1 MADILL
7 SALVSSMVGNLNTSA
22 LKELGIA
29 FGLRDELDN
38 LESTLSTIQ
47 AVLQDAEEK
56 QWKSKAISD
65 WLRKLK
71 EGAYD
76 ADDVL
81 DEFATEAL
89 IQEAEKEK
97 GVKSQ
102 VSSFFSLQNRLI
114 FRIKMA
120 HKLKNVRDR
129 LESISME
136 RSKFHLR
143 EGDINMEVF
152 DIERRQTGSLVN
164 ESEIYG
170 RDEEKEIIIQVLL
183 TDVSGQDNLAIYAVW
198 GMGGLGKTT
207 LAQLIYNDARVE
219 KHYDM
224 RIWVC
229 VSDDFHVRKLVG
241 AIIES
246 IDGSPCNLSE
256 LDSLQQCLQGKLR
269 GRKFLLVLD
278 DVWDEYHEEW
288 NGLKDVLRCGSNGSK
303 VIVTTRIEDVA
314 LMMNTLPIHHIGCL
328 SENDSWSLFTRCA
341 FGRGRL
347 KERSELESIGKEIVK
362 KCGGVP
368 LAIKTLGSLMS
379 LKSTESEW
387 LSVKESQIWELPE
400 GENSI
405 LSALRLSYHYLAP
418 HLRQCFAFCC
428 VFPKDHKLNR
438 DKLIQLWMANGF
450 IPFKESLEPH
460 DVGIIIFNELVRRS
474 FFQDVVEDSPI
485 NIICKMHDLMHDLAQ
500 SIMKLECVVVEPGK
514 LVKVQKMTRHL
525 YFTRGTS
532 CDVEV
537 CKGRSLR
544 SCIALST
551 YYNLEYK
558 SPQSIFLKQ
567 KYLRVCDLTRQPS
580 ENAARSITSLKHLRY
595 LDMSSSYFKVLPES
609 ITCLLNLQT
618 LKLDYCQSLHKL
630 PNGMRHMKNLI
641 YLGLSGCGSL
651 TCMPEGMGQLTRLQS
666 LSIFIVGKENGYQIS
681 ELKGLHLRNELSIKE
696 LDNVRNFAEA
706 KNANLIGKQN
716 LHSLSLVWQN
726 KSQCPVPEQ
735 VEDVLDGLQPHSNL
749 KVLHIHNYL
758 GSKFPTWMQDLL
770 LRDLVE
776 ISLMKCERCEHLP
789 PLDKLSFLKVL
800 VISGMDS
807 VKYLGNE
814 LHGDSASSFPSL
826 EKLHLENMAN
836 LEEWRTMDGR
846 ENFPRLSTLTF
857 RGCPKLVKMPIRA
870 SSFPSLKILYL
881 YMMTNLEEWRTMDGR
896 ENFPRLS
903 SLKIWRCPKLVEMPI
918 IPSITS
924 LSIRKS
930 NAMLIKSVMNLT
942 SLSFLKIESM
952 HESTLLPDGLFQNL
966 TAMKRFEL
974 DDCNGLESLPEGLHL
989 HSLRELDIRG
999 CTNILSF
1006 PVNGLRGLSS
1016 LQRLW
1021 IQSCDKFCSLSEG
1034 IQYLTSLEDL
1044 IINRCPELV
1053 SLPKQIGCLTSLS
1066 SLQIWHCD
1074 KLMSLPDELQNLT
1087 ALKTLSIYSCPHLQR
1102 RCKKDS
1108 GEDWHKI
1115 ARIPNIHI
1123 DEDDPPPVQSRNGCK
1138 ALQKLK
1144 FWST

>member
-22 LKELGIA
+22 LQELGVA
-29 FGLRDELDN
+29 LDLRAELDN

-56 QWKSKAISD
+56 QWKSEAIRN

-89 IQEAEKEK
+89 ILKADKEK

-114 FRIKMA
+114 FRMKMA

-143 EGDINMEVF
+143 ELDINMEVF

-170 RDEEKEIIIQVLL
+170 RGEEKEKIIQVLL
-183 TDVSGQDNLAIYAVW
+183 THVSDQENLAIYAVW

-207 LAQLIYNDARVE
+207 LAQLIYNDARVQR
-219 KHYDM
+219 HYDM

-229 VSDDFHVRKLVG
+229 VSDDFHIRKLVR

-246 IDGSPCNLSE
+246 IDGSACNLSE
-256 LDSLQQCLQGKLR
+256 LDPLQQCLQEKLR

-278 DVWDEYHEEW
+278 DVWNEYHDKW
-288 NGLKDVLRCGSNGSK
+288 NGLKEVLRCGSNGSK
-303 VIVTTRIEDVA
+303 VIVTTRIENVA
-314 LMMNTLPIHHIGCL
+314 LMMATLPIHHIGCL

-341 FGRGRL
+341 FGMGRL
-347 KERSELESIGKEIVK
+347 KERSELESTGKEIVK

-379 LKSTESEW
+379 LKSRESEW

-405 LSALRLSYHYLAP
+405 LPALRLSYRYLPP

-428 VFPKDHKLNR
+428 IFPKDHVLEM

-460 DVGIIIFNELVRRS
+460 DVGIIIFNELVWRS
-474 FFQDVVEDSPI
+474 FFQDVVEYFPS
-485 NIICKMHDLMHDLAQ
+485 NITCKMHDLMHDLAQ
-500 SIMKLECVVVEPGK
+500 SIMRLECVVVESDK
-514 LVKVQKMTRHL
+514 EVKVPKMIRHL
-525 YFTRGTS
+525 SYTQGTS
-532 CDVEV
+532 RNDDV
-537 CKGRSLR
+537 CKVRSLR
-544 SCIALST
+544 SCIESPN
-551 YYNLEYK
+551 YYGEYK
-558 SPQSIFLKQ
+558 YPLSFVLKQ
-567 KYLRVCDLTRQPS
+567 KYLRVCDSTYQPS
-580 ENAARSITSLKHLRY
+580 EKAPRSITSLKHLRY
-595 LDMSSSYFKVLPES
+595 LDMSFSQFKVLPES

-618 LKLDYCQSLHKL
+618 LKLDGCHSLHKL

-641 YLGLSGCGSL
+641 YLGLRNCNSL
-651 TCMPEGMGQLTRLQS
+651 SCMPEGMGQLTCLQS
-666 LSIFIVGKENGYQIS
+666 LSIFIVGKENGYQLS
-681 ELKGLHLRNELSIKE
+681 ELKGLHLRNDLSIKE
-696 LDNVRNFAEA
+696 LDNVRNSEEA
-706 KNANLIGKQN
+706 KDANLIGKQN

-749 KVLHIHNYL
+749 KVLHIQNYL

-770 LRDLVE
+770 LHDLVE
-776 ISLMKCERCEHLP
+776 ISLIACKRCEHLP
-789 PLDKLSFLKVL
+789 PLGKLPFLKDL
-800 VISGMDS
+800 GISGMDS

-814 LHGDSASSFPSL
+814 LHGDGAISFPSL
-826 EKLHLENMAN
+826 ETLKLSMAN

-846 ENFPRLSTLTF
+846 ENFPRLSTLN
-857 RGCPKLVKMPIRA
+857 I
-870 SSFPSLKILYL
+870 Y
-881 YMMTNLEEWRTMDGR
+881 DG
-896 ENFPRLS
+896 
-903 SLKIWRCPKLVEMPI
+903 PKLVELPI

-924 LSIRKS
+924 LIIYTNS
-930 NAMLIKSVMNLT
+930 AMLIKSLMNLT
-942 SLSFLKIESM
+942 SLSSLQIGGM
-952 HESTLLPDGLFQNL
+952 HESTLLPDGLFRNL
-966 TAMKRFEL
+966 TAMKRFTL
-974 DDCNGLESLPEGLHL
+974 DYCEGLESLPGLQYL
-989 HSLRELDIRG
+989 HSLRELDIRS

-1006 PVNGLRGLSS
+1006 PINGLRGLSS
-1016 LQRLW
+1016 LQTLS
-1021 IQSCDKFCSLSEG
+1021 IQNCHKFCSLSEG

-1044 IINRCPELV
+1044 YIGGCPELV

-1066 SLQIWHCD
+1066 SLGIYDCNN
-1074 KLMSLPDELQNLT
+1074 LMSIPDELQNLT
-1087 ALKTLSIYSCPHLQR
+1087 ALKTLRIGRCPHLQR

-1115 ARIPNIHI
+1115 ARIPNILI
-1123 DEDDPPPVQSRNGCK
+1123 GKSRNRCK

>member
-22 LKELGIA
+22 LRELGIA
-29 FGLRDELDN
+29 WGLRDELDN

-56 QWKSKAISD
+56 QWKSEAIRN

-89 IQEAEKEK
+89 IRKAEKEK

-114 FRIKMA
+114 FRMKMA

-136 RSKFHLR
+136 RSRFHLR
-143 EGDINMEVF
+143 EGDINMEVC
-152 DIERRQTGSLVN
+152 DIEGRQTGSLVY

-170 RDEEKEIIIQVLL
+170 RGEEKEKIIQVLL
-183 TDVSGQDNLAIYAVW
+183 TDVSDQDNLAIYAVW
-198 GMGGLGKTT
+198 GMGGVGKTT
-207 LAQLIYNDARVE
+207 LAQLVYNDARVQR
-219 KHYDM
+219 HYDM

-229 VSDDFHVRKLVG
+229 VSDDFHIRKLVR

-246 IDGSPCNLSE
+246 IDGSACNLSE
-256 LDSLQQCLQGKLR
+256 LDPLQQRLQEKLR

-278 DVWDEYHEEW
+278 DVWNEYHDKW

-303 VIVTTRIEDVA
+303 VIVTTRIENVA
-314 LMMNTLPIHHIGCL
+314 LMMATLPIHHIGCL

-341 FGRGRL
+341 FGMGRP

-379 LKSTESEW
+379 LKSRESEW

-405 LSALRLSYHYLAP
+405 LPALRLSYTHLPP

-428 VFPKDHKLNR
+428 IFPKDHVLKR
-438 DKLIQLWMANGF
+438 DQLMQLWMANGF

-460 DVGIIIFNELVRRS
+460 DVGIIIFNELVWRS
-474 FFQDVVEDSPI
+474 FFQDVVEDSSI
-485 NIICKMHDLMHDLAQ
+485 NITCKMHDLMHDLAQ
-500 SIMKLECVVVEPGK
+500 SIMRLECVVAESDK
-514 LVKVQKMTRHL
+514 EVKVPKMIRHL
-525 YFTRGTS
+525 NYYQRTS
-532 CDVEV
+532 WDVEV
-537 CKGRSLR
+537 CKVRSLR
-544 SCIALST
+544 SYIGST
-551 YYNLEYK
+551 NFNSEYK
-558 SPQSIFLKQ
+558 SPLSFLLKQ
-567 KYLRVCDLTRQPS
+567 KYLRVCKLAEKPLQ
-580 ENAARSITSLKHLRY
+580 NAPRSITSLKHLRY
-595 LDMSSSYFKVLPES
+595 LDMSHSNFKVLPES

-618 LKLDYCQSLHKL
+618 LKLDHCCALRKL

-641 YLGLSGCGSL
+641 YLGLKGCDSL
-651 TCMPEGMGQLTRLQS
+651 TCMPKGMGQLTCLQS
-666 LSIFIVGKENGYQIS
+666 LSIFIVGKKNGYQLS

-696 LDNVRNFAEA
+696 LDNVRNFADA
-706 KNANLIGKQN
+706 KNANLIGKQS

-735 VEDVLDGLQPHSNL
+735 AEGVLDGLQPHSNL

-770 LRDLVE
+770 LHDLVE
-776 ISLMKCERCEHLP
+776 ISLIKCERCEHLP
-789 PLDKLSFLKVL
+789 PLGKLPFLKVL
-800 VISGMDS
+800 TISGMDS
-807 VKYLGNE
+807 MKYLGNE
-814 LHGDSASSFPSL
+814 LHGDIASSFPSL
-826 EKLHLENMAN
+826 EILNLGMMAN

-846 ENFPRLSTLTF
+846 ENFPRLSTLNI
-857 RGCPKLVKMPIRA
+857 RGCP
-870 SSFPSLKILYL
+870 
-881 YMMTNLEEWRTMDGR
+881 N
-896 ENFPRLS
+896 
-903 SLKIWRCPKLVEMPI
+903 LVEMPI
-918 IPSITS
+918 IPSITW
-924 LSIRKS
+924 LTIRAS
-930 NAMLIKSVMNLT
+930 NAMLIKLVMNLT
-942 SLSFLKIESM
+942 SLSFLQIGGM
-952 HESTLLPDGLFQNL
+952 HESTLLHFLLDGWFQNL
-966 TAMKRFEL
+966 TTMKYFGLNSCR
-974 DDCNGLESLPEGLHL
+974 GLESLPEGLQYL
-989 HSLRELDIRG
+989 HSLRALDILS
-999 CTNILSF
+999 CTNIMSF

-1021 IQSCDKFCSLSEG
+1021 IQSCDKFCSFSEG

-1044 IINRCPELV
+1044 LIYGCPELV
-1053 SLPKQIGCLTSLS
+1053 SLPMQIGCLTSLS
-1066 SLQIWHCD
+1066 SLRIYSCNN
-1074 KLMSLPDELQNLT
+1074 LMSIPDELQNLT
-1087 ALKTLSIYSCPHLQR
+1087 ALKTLRIESCPHLQR

-1123 DEDDPPPVQSRNGCK
+1123 DDPPRHPPLQSRNHCK

>member
-7 SALVSSMVGNLNTSA
+7 SALVSSIVGNLNTSA
-22 LKELGIA
+22 LQELGIA
-29 FGLRDELDN
+29 LGLRDELDN

-56 QWKSKAISD
+56 QWKSEAIRN

-89 IQEAEKEK
+89 IQKAEKEK

-114 FRIKMA
+114 FPIKMA

-152 DIERRQTGSLVN
+152 DIERRQTGSVVI

-170 RDEEKEIIIQVLL
+170 RGEEKEKIILVLL
-183 TDVSGQDNLAIYAVW
+183 TDVSDQNNLAIYAVW

-207 LAQLIYNDARVE
+207 LAQLIYNDARVQR
-219 KHYDM
+219 HYDM

-229 VSDDFHVRKLVG
+229 VSDDFHIRKLVRS
-241 AIIES
+241 IIES

-256 LDSLQQCLQGKLR
+256 LGPLQQCLQEKLR

-278 DVWDEYHEEW
+278 DVWNECHSVW

-303 VIVTTRIEDVA
+303 VIVTTRIENVA
-314 LMMNTLPIHHIGCL
+314 LMMATLPIHHIGCL

-341 FGRGRL
+341 FGMGRP

-387 LSVKESQIWELPE
+387 LFVKESQIWELPE
-400 GENSI
+400 DENSI
-405 LSALRLSYHYLAP
+405 LPALRLSYYHLPP

-428 VFPKDHKLNR
+428 IFPKDHELER

-450 IPFKESLEPH
+450 IPFKESLAPH

-474 FFQDVVEDSPI
+474 FFQDVVEDSPVRRPLFQVVVEYSPI
-485 NIICKMHDLMHDLAQ
+485 NITCKMHNLMHDLAQ
-500 SIMKLECVVVEPGK
+500 SIMKLECVVVESGK
-514 LVKVQKMTRHL
+514 GVKVPKMIRHL
-525 YFTRGTS
+525 SYTQGTS
-532 CDVEV
+532 WDVEV
-537 CKGRSLR
+537 CKVRSLR
-544 SCIALST
+544 SCIALSN
-551 YYNLEYK
+551 YYGDYK
-558 SPQSIFLKQ
+558 SRQSIFLKQ
-567 KYLRVCDLTRQPS
+567 KYLRVCDLTEQPS
-580 ENAARSITSLKHLRY
+580 KKAPRSITSLKHLRY
-595 LDMSSSYFKVLPES
+595 LDMSDSNFKVLPES

-618 LKLDYCQSLHKL
+618 LKLDYCYSLHKL

-641 YLGLSGCGSL
+641 YLGLRNCDSL

-666 LSIFIVGKENGYQIS
+666 LSIFIVGKKNGYQIS

-696 LDNVRNFAEA
+696 LDNVRNFVEA
-706 KNANLIGKQN
+706 KNANLIGKQS

-749 KVLHIHNYL
+749 KVLCIHNYL

-770 LRDLVE
+770 LQE
-776 ISLMKCERCEHLP
+776 ISLSACGRCEHLP
-789 PLDKLSFLKVL
+789 PLGKLPFLKVL
-800 VISGMDS
+800 GISGMDS

-814 LHGDSASSFPSL
+814 LHGESASSFPSL
-826 EKLHLENMAN
+826 ERLHLERMAN

-846 ENFPRLSTLTF
+846 ENFPCL
-857 RGCPKLVKMPIRA
+857 
-870 SSFPSLKILYL
+870 
-881 YMMTNLEEWRTMDGR
+881 R
-896 ENFPRLS
+896 ELN
-903 SLKIWRCPKLVEMPI
+903 IWVCPKLVEMPI
-918 IPSITS
+918 FPSITS
-924 LSIRKS
+924 LNIGES

-942 SLSFLKIESM
+942 SLSSLEIGSM

-966 TAMKRFEL
+966 TAMKRFTLVYCE
-974 DDCNGLESLPEGLHL
+974 GLESLPEGLQYL
-989 HSLRELDIRG
+989 HSLRELEILR

-1016 LQRLW
+1016 LQMLR
-1021 IQSCDKFCSLSEG
+1021 IHHCDKFCSLSEG
-1034 IQYLTSLEDL
+1034 IQYLTSLEYLL
-1044 IINRCPELV
+1044 IYGCPKLV
-1053 SLPKQIGCLTSLS
+1053 SLPEQIGCLTSLS
-1066 SLQIWHCD
+1066 SLRIWHCD
-1074 KLMSLPDELQNLT
+1074 KLMSLPDEFQNLT
-1087 ALKTLSIYSCPHLQR
+1087 ALKTLSIGNCPHLQR

-1123 DEDDPPPVQSRNGCK
+1123 YDLPPIRPPVQSRNGWK